1 MTTRGEGTDMR
12 CFRSGFMALALCLLW
27 TMTALAAQVTVTGQG
42 ATERDALHAA
52 MREAVERQV
61 GVLVDSRTYVE
72 NYRVI
77 HDQIYTHSEGY
88 IAGYDVL
95 KSEYKNGYYEVT
107 IRADVREELLNTDL
121 MSKLQKKA
129 VIRANMQ
136 DPRIGVI
143 VIENDGRENAAVEN
157 ALIMGLRDNGFSRL
171 VDLRQIEASVR
182 RRIASAAFEGDES
195 LAAMM
200 RSQFNVDYL
209 VTGYADISADGVP
222 LIEDYPFVGSL
233 SNVVVNLSVRMLNT
247 NTGEIVYAGSADGQA
262 FNLSAQAEK
271 EALGKATKSIVR
283 ELSRSALQKAAN
295 PEQHVTLIVTGGAL
309 GTMGEAYARISRIP
323 GVSGVYTRAMQG
335 GNMQIDVDYHGT
347 AHDLAQA
354 LERDG
359 IEIREMN
366 SEYIRI

>member
-1 MTTRGEGTDMR
+1 MR
-12 CFRSGFMALALCLLW
+12 SVRIGFMALALCLFW
-27 TMTALAAQVTVTGQG
+27 TMTALAAAVTATGQG
-42 ATERDALHAA
+42 AAERDALHAA
-52 MREAVERQV
+52 MREAIEQKV

-88 IAGYDVL
+88 IAGYDVIR
-95 KSEYKNGYYEVT
+95 SEYKDGYYEVT
-107 IRADVREELLNTDL
+107 IRAEVREELLNADL

-143 VIENDGRENAAVEN
+143 VVENGGRENAAVEN
-157 ALIMGLRDNGFSRL
+157 ALIAGLRNNGFSRL
-171 VDLRQIEASVR
+171 VDLTQIEASVR
-182 RRIASAAFEGDES
+182 HRIADAVFEGDHA
-195 LAAMM
+195 LAEMM

-209 VTGYADISADGVP
+209 VTGHADISADGLP
-222 LIEDYPFVGSL
+222 LIEDYPFVGSI
-233 SNVVVNLSVRMLNT
+233 SNVVVNLSVRMLNV

-262 FNLSAQAEK
+262 FNLSSKAEK
-271 EALGKATKSIVR
+271 EALGKATKSIVK

-295 PEQHVTLIVTGGAL
+295 PEQHVTLIVTGGVL
-309 GTMGEAYARISRIP
+309 GTMGEAYERISRIP
-323 GVSGVYTRAMQG
+323 GVSGVYTRSMQG

-359 IEIREMN
+359 ITIREMN